1 MMYLWE
7 RQDNIVVTVIIPAAG
22 QGKRMMR
29 GGNKVFLPLVDM
41 PVLLHS
47 VLTFSACSEVDNLV
61 IVVAPDEVDQVQK
74 MLCNL
79 IGIKP
84 WKVVAGGRERQHSI
98 ANAIKVVPNTTKTI
112 LVHDG
117 ARPLITEE
125 CITNVIQ
132 ASVVHKAAVVAV
144 AVKNTIKT
152 VDEDGWVTGTLER
165 HKLWSVQ
172 TPQGF
177 DARLLRKAYEQAEQD
192 NFVGT
197 DDASLVERLGVRV
210 KIVCGCYDNLK
221 VTTPEDLTIA
231 EALLKERKSI
241 LDSKGCDNNEM
252 MRVGMGYDVHKLVEN
267 RKLILGGVEV
277 PYELGLDGHSDAD
290 VLLHAIKDA
299 LLGAAALGDI
309 GRHFPDTDMQYKGV
323 SSLFLLKR
331 VGEIIAEHGYLVHNL
346 DATIVAQRPKVAMY
360 IPEMNC
366 NIAAA
371 LGLKIG
377 QINVKAT
384 TTEGL
389 GFAGKGEGIAAYAV
403 ASILQ
408 V

>member
-1 MMYLWE
+1 M
-7 RQDNIVVTVIIPAAG
+7 VTVIIPAAG

-29 GGNKVFLPLVDM
+29 GSNKVFLPLVDM

-47 VLTFSACSEVDNLV
+47 VLTFSACSQVDNLV
-61 IVVAPDEVDQVQK
+61 VVVAPDEVDQVQT
-74 MLCNL
+74 MLRSLNGL
-79 IGIKP
+79 KP
-84 WKVVAGGRERQHSI
+84 WKVVAGGRERQYSI
-98 ANAIKVVPNTTKTI
+98 ANAIKVVPGTTKTI

-125 CITNVIQ
+125 CIKGVIQ
-132 ASVVHKAAVVAV
+132 AAVLYKAAVVAV

-152 VDEDGWVTGTLER
+152 VDENGWVTGTLER
-165 HKLWSVQ
+165 NKLWSIQ

-177 DARLLRKAYEQAEQD
+177 DAQLLRRAYAKAEQD
-192 NFVGT
+192 HFVGT
-197 DDASLVERLGVRV
+197 DDASLVERLGIKV

-241 LDSKGCDNNEM
+241 LKDKGCESKDM
-252 MRVGMGYDVHKLVEN
+252 MRVGMGYDVHKLVEK
-267 RKLILGGVEV
+267 RKLILGGVTI

-309 GRHFPDTDMQYKGV
+309 GRHFPDTDSKYKGV
-323 SSLFLLKR
+323 SSLLLLKR

-346 DATIVAQRPKVAMY
+346 DATIVAERPKVAKY

-366 NIAAA
+366 NIAAV
-371 LGLKIG
+371 LGIKVG
-377 QINVKAT
+377 QVNVKAT

-389 GFAGKGEGIAAYAV
+389 GSIGKGEGIAAYAV
-403 ASILQ
+403 ASIIE

>member
-1 MMYLWE
+1 
-7 RQDNIVVTVIIPAAG
+7 VVTVIIPAAG
-22 QGKRMMR
+22 QGKRMRR
-29 GGNKVFLPLVDM
+29 GSNKVLLPLVDM

-47 VLTFSACSEVDNLV
+47 VLTFSACSKVDNLV
-61 IVVAPDEVDQVQK
+61 VVVAPDEVSQVETILQG
-74 MLCNL
+74 LN
-79 IGIKP
+79 GIKP

-98 ANAIKVVPNTTKTI
+98 ANAIKVVSKAAKII

-125 CITNVIQ
+125 CIQNVIQ
-132 ASVVHKAAVVAV
+132 ASVVHKAVVVAV
-144 AVKNTIKT
+144 AEKNTIKT
-152 VDEDGWVTGTLER
+152 VDENGWVTGTLER
-165 HKLWSVQ
+165 GTLWSIQ

-177 DARLLRKAYEQAEQD
+177 DAHLLRQAYEKAEQEG
-192 NFVGT
+192 FIGT
-197 DDASLVERLGVRV
+197 DDASLVERLGIKVKVVR
-210 KIVCGCYDNLK
+210 GCYDNLK
-221 VTTPEDLTIA
+221 ITTPEDLTIA
-231 EALLKERKSI
+231 EALLKERKSN
-241 LDSKGCDNNEM
+241 LENKGCDIENM
-252 MRVGMGYDVHKLVEN
+252 IRVGMGYDVHRLVEN
-267 RKLILGGVEV
+267 RKLILGGVEI

-323 SSLFLLKR
+323 SSLVLLKR

-346 DATIVAQRPKVAMY
+346 DATIVAQRPKVAKY

-371 LGLKIG
+371 LGIKIG
-377 QINVKAT
+377 QVNVKAT

-389 GFAGKGEGIAAYAV
+389 GFAGKSEGIAAYAV